1 MNKEQFVKKF
11 QLERVDDQKL
21 MNSYMVNFGFDQSTI
36 KTLEYFMKAIPIE
49 LYKRDFETGTSFYI
63 SINIIKRKIISE
75 FYFSEDRLLVSIF
88 DFINQHLDPL
98 FSAQSAFNQN
108 NEQNFV
114 EYYTDVCLDMFNS
127 NFVTKEQMTEFL
139 TKLTDSKVKEIVEY
153 GKSLLE
159 CLSTNKTTILNSEN
173 DNNGGDYLLGG
184 LL

>member
-1 MNKEQFVKKF
+1 
-11 QLERVDDQKL
+11 
-21 MNSYMVNFGFDQSTI
+21 
-36 KTLEYFMKAIPIE
+36 
-49 LYKRDFETGTSFYI
+49 
-63 SINIIKRKIISE
+63 
-75 FYFSEDRLLVSIF
+75 
-88 DFINQHLDPL
+88 
-98 FSAQSAFNQN
+98 
-108 NEQNFV
+108 
-114 EYYTDVCLDMFNS
+114 MFNS